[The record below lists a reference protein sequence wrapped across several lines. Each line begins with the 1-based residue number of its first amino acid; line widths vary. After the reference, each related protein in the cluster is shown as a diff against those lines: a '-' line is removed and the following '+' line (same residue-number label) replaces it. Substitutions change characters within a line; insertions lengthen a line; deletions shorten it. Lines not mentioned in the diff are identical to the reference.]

1 MLNAHNTGKVI
12 SFLRRYYGWTQAE
25 LARKLNVTGKT
36 VSKWE
41 NGGGYPDVTLIPELA
56 ETFGVSIDFLMNSGE
71 NIDVG
76 AFEEDIE
83 KYGQLHDRQFSVNE
97 KLRRQAEEIET
108 RSHIDENL
116 FTEYNVKKGLRDIN
130 GNGVRAGL
138 TKISYIRAKDTVNG
152 ELVPVDG
159 KLYYR
164 GVDVDELVKN
174 YRSDSCD
181 GFEEATYLLLFDK
194 QPTVEELADFRRQLA
209 GYRTLPTNFVRD
221 VILKAPNTDIMNSMS
236 KSILTL
242 SSYDTNLDD
251 LSTPNVLRQCLQLIS
266 VFPLLAI
273 YGYQAFAHY
282 KDNQSLII
290 HNPDP
295 SLSTAENILR
305 LMRPDRKFTKTEA
318 TVLDIALILHAEHGG
333 GNNSTFTTHVVTSAG
348 TDTYAAMTAALCSL
362 KGPKHGGANLKVIGM
377 MDEVKKKVSDWADD
391 DEVRNYV
398 DKLLAGE
405 AYDHSGLVYGL
416 GHAVYSLSDPREII
430 LKKFVKKLSAEKGL
444 EKEFMLYDAVARIA
458 AEQISKKRRIYK
470 GVSANVDFYSGFAYR
485 MLGIP
490 EELFTPI
497 FAVAR
502 ISGWSAHRMEELINA
517 GKIIRPEYKSI
528 YESREYIPIEER
540 K

>member
-295 SLSTAENILR
+295 SLSTAENILQ

-528 YESREYIPIEER
+528 YEPREYIPIEER